1 MEDKKIVSMLQEF
14 VKDNYDKNEYDAVPK
29 NWEDAYSTGVEDGW
43 NEALSH
49 VADFVGVDLENE
61 SKGE

>member
-1 MEDKKIVSMLQEF
+1 MLQEF

-29 NWEDAYSTGVEDGW
+29 NWEEAYSTGVEDGW

-49 VADFVGVDLENE
+49 VADFVGVDLEKE